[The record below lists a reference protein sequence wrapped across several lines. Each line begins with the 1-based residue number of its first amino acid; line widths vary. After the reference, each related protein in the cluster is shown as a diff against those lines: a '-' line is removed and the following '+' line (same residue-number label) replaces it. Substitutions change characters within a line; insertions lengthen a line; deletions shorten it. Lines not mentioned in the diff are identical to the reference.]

1 MDWQAIHHRIDTM
14 KAELTAAQSPDGA
27 WRMCIDCGTMS
38 DCYALT
44 ALRLLDV
51 RDEALIRELASRIV
65 SRREPGGVWKLFPD
79 EQGGSLDATAEALL
93 ALLISGLYS
102 DSDPIIADAKQ
113 FIRSQ
118 GGLSKSRSLLTQT
131 LLCAAGQAEWPQA
144 LRIPLGALFS
154 GTGPLPSLFL
164 MSGHARV
171 HFVPIIMMAN
181 KRFSLRTAHTPD
193 LSSLFLGG
201 ARRFENDSPIVSVLN
216 GLFGTVAGLLMP
228 DDDKL
233 YEQAVSF
240 LLERIEPD
248 GTLLTYSTASALLML
263 TLIAVGRSPSD
274 PIIAASVSGIRSLL
288 CGKPPM
294 VQIATPTV
302 WDTGMLAYALSEAG
316 MPTNAE
322 PLRQAARYL
331 RQRQHTRYGDWAI
344 RNPGVAPGGWGFSN
358 VSTRYPDCDST
369 TAAMRALQSDAPS
382 SPGSTA
388 AAADNWERGL
398 NWLVSMR
405 NDDGGWP
412 AFERNGKPLPAGLF
426 GFAGA
431 ADIVNDLSTPDLTG
445 RVLHYLGS
453 ALGLT
458 TAQQWLGHS
467 ARWVLSRQEKNGS
480 WFGRWGITYT
490 HGTGAVVLGLTAT
503 GVKPD
508 HAAIAKAVRW
518 LLSVQNADG
527 GWGESCYSDQ
537 QRHYVP
543 LGSSTPSQTAWA
555 MDALIAAQ
563 TKPTKELER
572 GAEALLRM
580 LDAPPERL
588 SSYPTGAG
596 LAGMVYVHYESNNWI
611 WPLLTLSRLAR
622 KFGPH

>member
-1 MDWQAIHHRIDTM
+1 MDWQAIHHRIKQMTKD
-14 KAELTAAQSPDGA
+14 LTAMQSPDGS

-44 ALRLLDV
+44 VIRLLDI
-51 RDEALIRELASRIV
+51 RDETLIQELARRIV

-79 EQGGSLDATAEALL
+79 EHEGSLDATAEAVL
-93 ALLISGLYS
+93 ALLISGLYN
-102 DSDPIIADAKQ
+102 DADPIIVSAKQ
-113 FIRSQ
+113 YIRSQ
-118 GGLSKSRSLLTQT
+118 GGLSKSRSLLTQS

-144 LRIPLGALFS
+144 LRIPLSALFS
-154 GTGPLPSLFL
+154 RSGPLPSLFL

-171 HFVPIIMMAN
+171 HFIPIIIMAN

-193 LSSLFLGG
+193 LSSLFLGSS
-201 ARRFENDSPIVSVLN
+201 RRFENDSPIVSVLN
-216 GLFGTVAGLLMP
+216 GLFGSVAGLLIP

-248 GTLLTYSTASALLML
+248 GTLLTYSTASAFLML
-263 TLIAVGRSPSD
+263 TLIAVGHPPSD
-274 PIIAASVSGIRSLL
+274 PVIAASVRGIRSLL
-288 CGKPPM
+288 CGDPSM

-302 WDTGMLAYALSEAG
+302 WDTGMLAHALNESG
-316 MPTNAE
+316 MPVTSE
-322 PLRQAARYL
+322 PMQRAARYL
-331 RQRQHTRYGDWAI
+331 RQRQHTRYGDWTI

-358 VSTRYPDCDST
+358 VSTRYPDNDST
-369 TAAMRALQSDAPS
+369 HAAMRVLQMDAPS
-382 SPGSTA
+382 SPGSTQ

-398 NWLVSMR
+398 NWLLTMR

-445 RVLHYLGS
+445 RVMQYLGW

-458 TAQQWLGHS
+458 TAQQWLDHS
-467 ARWVLSRQEKNGS
+467 AKWVLSQQEKDGS

-490 HGTGAVVLGLTAT
+490 HGTGAAVLGLTAI

-508 HAAIAKAVRW
+508 HAAITKAVHW
-518 LLSVQNADG
+518 LLSVQNNDG

-543 LGSSTPSQTAWA
+543 LGISTLSQTAWA
-555 MDALIAAQ
+555 LDALIAAQ
-563 TKPTKELER
+563 PKPTKELER
-572 GAEALLRM
+572 GTDALLRL
-580 LDAPPERL
+580 LDSAPRRL

-611 WPLLTLSRLAR
+611 WPLLTLSRLVR
-622 KFGPH
+622 KFGS